1 MEFELDDYRSG
12 RIKKKVKNLNY
23 INNTGY
29 NTNNNYNYNKKK
41 VEKEKEKIKTEN
53 NNTNNKNNVINNQK
67 AIYVNSKNN
76 NYLIT
81 KLKKENE
88 NLKLILSE
96 YESDI
101 IKYKINEKKIRQ
113 KKIENTAV
121 RITRKSTNIKPQQQI
136 MKSFNNISNYA
147 NNTFTTNFYHP
158 KNNNKFN
165 SNNNSLLSNNNK
177 INETQNNSNSKIGS
191 MNSYIVH
198 NKKIVKNTSKKSLSV
213 FRSTSKNKS
222 KRISNKNIYDKV
234 KTNYKK
240 INNGFDNIMEI
251 KIKEK
256 KQDINNTNNNTRINT
271 FNNNNNSNNNNYIN
285 SKNVFTYKKKV
296 NQNTESSIKNNLCN
310 TERKQAENA
319 SDSNTNTEIN
329 KNVSNQNTFNRNTV
343 FIPKQE
349 FNLTWSRFSKK
360 DMETSFENCR
370 SQKSPP
376 QSVIMSSKNIKK
388 IEHRNNKYITN
399 VVSKNKYSIDK
410 FDNYNLKRKPDIT
423 PQKITI
429 NRRVITNKMKN
440 NKNCFSS
447 NNVSMKNIIGI
458 HQKNQRSAFEEKN
471 ILNKNGINTS
481 ASNKMMNFNN
491 LSNDGEIYTHKKK
504 SSIIDSKNLQDKT
517 EDEILK
523 KNSYTNNKYNVTIN
537 NINNCNYYNLIQGNN
552 KPEIKIIKKRINK
565 NN

>member
-1 MEFELDDYRSG
+1 MEFELDDYRTG
-12 RIKKKVKNLNY
+12 RINKKVKNLNC
-23 INNTGY
+23 INSTGY
-29 NTNNNYNYNKKK
+29 NNNYNYNKKK
-41 VEKEKEKIKTEN
+41 IEKIEKEKIKTEN
-53 NNTNNKNNVINNQK
+53 NNKNNVNNNPK

-88 NLKLILSE
+88 SLRLILLE

-101 IKYKINEKKIRQ
+101 IKYKINEKKFKQ
-113 KKIENTAV
+113 KKIENPTV
-121 RITRKSTNIKPQQQI
+121 RITRKSTNVKPSQQI
-136 MKSFNNISNYA
+136 MKGLNNISNYA

-165 SNNNSLLSNNNK
+165 SNNNSLLTNNNK
-177 INETQNNSNSKIGS
+177 INETQNNSNSKIAL

-198 NKKIVKNTSKKSLSV
+198 NKKIVNNNSKKSLSV
-213 FRSTSKNKS
+213 FRSSSKNKS
-222 KRISNKNIYDKV
+222 KKQSNKNIYDKI

-240 INNGFDNIMEI
+240 INNGYDNVMEI
-251 KIKEK
+251 KNKDK
-256 KQDINNTNNNTRINT
+256 KQESYNNINNNTRINT
-271 FNNNNNSNNNNYIN
+271 LNNNINTNNYIS

-296 NQNTESSIKNNLCN
+296 NQNSESTIQNNICN
-310 TERKQAENA
+310 TERKQEANIT
-319 SDSNTNTEIN
+319 SSNTNTENN
-329 KNVSNQNTFNRNTV
+329 KDISNQINFNRNTV

-360 DMETSFENCR
+360 DMETSFENYIA
-370 SQKSPP
+370 QKSPP

-388 IEHRNNKYITN
+388 IENRNNKYITN
-399 VVSKNKYSIDK
+399 AGSKNKYSVDK
-410 FDNYNLKRKPDIT
+410 FDNYNLRRKPDIT

-429 NRRVITNKMKN
+429 NRRIITNKMKN

-447 NNVSMKNIIGI
+447 NNVSMKNIINI
-458 HQKNQRSAFEEKN
+458 RQKNQRNGFEENKN
-471 ILNKNGINTS
+471 LNKNVINTS
-481 ASNKMMNFNN
+481 ASNKMMNINN

-504 SSIIDSKNLQDKT
+504 NSMIVSKNIVDKT
-517 EDEILK
+517 DEEILK
-523 KNSYTNNKYNVTIN
+523 KNSYNNKYNVTIN
-537 NINNCNYYNLIQGNN
+537 NINNCNYYNLIQGDN

>member
-1 MEFELDDYRSG
+1 MEFELDDYRTG
-12 RIKKKVKNLNY
+12 RINKKVKNLNC
-23 INNTGY
+23 INSTGY
-29 NTNNNYNYNKKK
+29 NNNYNYNKKII
-41 VEKEKEKIKTEN
+41 EKIEKEKIKTEN
-53 NNTNNKNNVINNQK
+53 NNNKNNVNNNPK

-88 NLKLILSE
+88 SLRLILLE

-101 IKYKINEKKIRQ
+101 IKYKINEKKLKQ
-113 KKIENTAV
+113 KKFENPTV
-121 RITRKSTNIKPQQQI
+121 RITRKSTNVKPSQQI
-136 MKSFNNISNYA
+136 MKGLYNISNYA

-165 SNNNSLLSNNNK
+165 SNNNSLLTNNNK
-177 INETQNNSNSKIGS
+177 INETQNNSNSKIAL

-198 NKKIVKNTSKKSLSV
+198 NKKIVNNNSKKSLSV
-213 FRSTSKNKS
+213 FRSSSKNKS
-222 KRISNKNIYDKV
+222 KKQTNKNIYDKI

-240 INNGFDNIMEI
+240 INNGYDNVMEI
-251 KIKEK
+251 KNKDK
-256 KQDINNTNNNTRINT
+256 KQESYNNINNNTRINT
-271 FNNNNNSNNNNYIN
+271 LNNNINSNNYIS

-296 NQNTESSIKNNLCN
+296 NQNSESAIQNNICN
-310 TERKQAENA
+310 TERKQEAKLT
-319 SDSNTNTEIN
+319 SSNTNTEN
-329 KNVSNQNTFNRNTV
+329 KNISNQINFNRNTV

-360 DMETSFENCR
+360 DMEASFENYIA
-370 SQKSPP
+370 QISPP

-388 IEHRNNKYITN
+388 IENRNNKYIN
-399 VVSKNKYSIDK
+399 NAGSKNKYSVDK
-410 FDNYNLKRKPDIT
+410 FDNYNLRRKPDIT

-429 NRRVITNKMKN
+429 NRRIITNKMKN

-447 NNVSMKNIIGI
+447 NNVSMKNIINI
-458 HQKNQRSAFEEKN
+458 RQKNQRNGFEENKN
-471 ILNKNGINTS
+471 LNKNVINTS
-481 ASNKMMNFNN
+481 ASNKMMNINN

-504 SSIIDSKNLQDKT
+504 NSMIDSKNIADKT
-517 EDEILK
+517 DEEILK
-523 KNSYTNNKYNVTIN
+523 KNSYNNKYNVTIN
-537 NINNCNYYNLIQGNN
+537 NINNCNYYNLIQGAN

>member
-1 MEFELDDYRSG
+1 MEFELDDYRTG
-12 RIKKKVKNLNY
+12 RINKKVKNLNC
-23 INNTGY
+23 INSTGY
-29 NTNNNYNYNKKK
+29 NNNYNYNKKK
-41 VEKEKEKIKTEN
+41 IEKIEKEKIKTEN
-53 NNTNNKNNVINNQK
+53 NNNKNNVNNNPK

-88 NLKLILSE
+88 SLRLILLE

-101 IKYKINEKKIRQ
+101 IKYKINEKKLKQ
-113 KKIENTAV
+113 KKFENPTV
-121 RITRKSTNIKPQQQI
+121 RITRKSTNVKPSQQI
-136 MKSFNNISNYA
+136 MKGLYNISNYA

-165 SNNNSLLSNNNK
+165 SNNNSLLTNNNK
-177 INETQNNSNSKIGS
+177 INETQNNSNSKIAL

-198 NKKIVKNTSKKSLSV
+198 NKKIVNNNSKKSLSV
-213 FRSTSKNKS
+213 FRSSSKNKS
-222 KRISNKNIYDKV
+222 KKQTNKNIYDKI

-240 INNGFDNIMEI
+240 INNGYDNVMEI
-251 KIKEK
+251 KNKDK
-256 KQDINNTNNNTRINT
+256 KQESYNNINNNTRINT
-271 FNNNNNSNNNNYIN
+271 LNNNINSNNYIS

-296 NQNTESSIKNNLCN
+296 NQNSESAIQNNICN
-310 TERKQAENA
+310 TERKQEAKLT
-319 SDSNTNTEIN
+319 SSNTNTEN
-329 KNVSNQNTFNRNTV
+329 KNISNQINFNRNTV

-360 DMETSFENCR
+360 DMEASFENYIA
-370 SQKSPP
+370 QISPP

-388 IEHRNNKYITN
+388 IENRNNKYIKN
-399 VVSKNKYSIDK
+399 AGSKNKYSVDK
-410 FDNYNLKRKPDIT
+410 FDNYNLRRKPDIT

-429 NRRVITNKMKN
+429 NRRIITNKMKN

-447 NNVSMKNIIGI
+447 NNVSMKNIINI
-458 HQKNQRSAFEEKN
+458 RQKNQRNGFEENKN
-471 ILNKNGINTS
+471 LNKNVINTS
-481 ASNKMMNFNN
+481 ASNKMMNINN

-504 SSIIDSKNLQDKT
+504 NSMIDSKNIADKT
-517 EDEILK
+517 DEEILK
-523 KNSYTNNKYNVTIN
+523 KNSYNNKYNVTIN
-537 NINNCNYYNLIQGNN
+537 NINNCNYYNLIQGAN

>member
-1 MEFELDDYRSG
+1 MEFELDDYRTG
-12 RIKKKVKNLNY
+12 RINKKVKNLNC
-23 INNTGY
+23 INSTGY
-29 NTNNNYNYNKKK
+29 NNNYNYNKKK
-41 VEKEKEKIKTEN
+41 IEKIEKEKIKTIN
-53 NNTNNKNNVINNQK
+53 NNKNNVNNNPK

-88 NLKLILSE
+88 SLRLILLE

-101 IKYKINEKKIRQ
+101 IKYKINEKKFKQ
-113 KKIENTAV
+113 KKIENPTV
-121 RITRKSTNIKPQQQI
+121 RITRKSTNVKPSQQI
-136 MKSFNNISNYA
+136 MKGLNNISNYA

-165 SNNNSLLSNNNK
+165 SNNNSLLTNNNK
-177 INETQNNSNSKIGS
+177 INETQNNSNSKIAL

-198 NKKIVKNTSKKSLSV
+198 NKKIVNNNSKKSLSV
-213 FRSTSKNKS
+213 FRSSSKNKS
-222 KRISNKNIYDKV
+222 KKQSNKNIYDKI

-240 INNGFDNIMEI
+240 INNGYDNVMEI
-251 KIKEK
+251 KNKDK
-256 KQDINNTNNNTRINT
+256 KQESYNNINNNTRINT
-271 FNNNNNSNNNNYIN
+271 LNNNINTNNYIS

-296 NQNTESSIKNNLCN
+296 NQNSESTIQNNICN
-310 TERKQAENA
+310 TERKQEANIT
-319 SDSNTNTEIN
+319 SSNTNTENN
-329 KNVSNQNTFNRNTV
+329 KDISNQINFNRNTV

-360 DMETSFENCR
+360 DMETSFENYIA
-370 SQKSPP
+370 QKSPP

-388 IEHRNNKYITN
+388 IENRNNKYITN
-399 VVSKNKYSIDK
+399 AGSKNKYSVDK
-410 FDNYNLKRKPDIT
+410 FDNYNLRRKPDIT

-429 NRRVITNKMKN
+429 NRRIITNKMKN

-447 NNVSMKNIIGI
+447 NNVSMKNIINI
-458 HQKNQRSAFEEKN
+458 RQKNQRNGFEENKH
-471 ILNKNGINTS
+471 LNKNVINTS
-481 ASNKMMNFNN
+481 ASNKMMNINN

-504 SSIIDSKNLQDKT
+504 NSMIVSKNIVDKT
-517 EDEILK
+517 DEEILK
-523 KNSYTNNKYNVTIN
+523 KNSYNNKYNVTIN
-537 NINNCNYYNLIQGNN
+537 NINNCNYYNLIQGDN

>member
-1 MEFELDDYRSG
+1 MEFELDDYRTG
-12 RIKKKVKNLNY
+12 RINKKVKNLNC
-23 INNTGY
+23 INSTGY
-29 NTNNNYNYNKKK
+29 NNNYNYNKKK
-41 VEKEKEKIKTEN
+41 IEKIEKEKIKTVN
-53 NNTNNKNNVINNQK
+53 NNKNNVNNNPK

-88 NLKLILSE
+88 SLRLILLE

-101 IKYKINEKKIRQ
+101 IKYKINEKKFKQ
-113 KKIENTAV
+113 KKIENPTV
-121 RITRKSTNIKPQQQI
+121 RITRKSTNVKPSQQI
-136 MKSFNNISNYA
+136 MKGLNNISNYA

-165 SNNNSLLSNNNK
+165 SNNNSLLTNNNK
-177 INETQNNSNSKIGS
+177 INETQNNSNSKIAL

-198 NKKIVKNTSKKSLSV
+198 NKKIVNNNSKKSLSV
-213 FRSTSKNKS
+213 FRSSSKNKS
-222 KRISNKNIYDKV
+222 KKQSNKNIYDKI

-240 INNGFDNIMEI
+240 INNGYDNVMEI
-251 KIKEK
+251 KNKDK
-256 KQDINNTNNNTRINT
+256 KQESYNNINNNTRINT
-271 FNNNNNSNNNNYIN
+271 LNNNINTNNYIS

-296 NQNTESSIKNNLCN
+296 NQNSESTIQNNICN
-310 TERKQAENA
+310 TERKQEANIT
-319 SDSNTNTEIN
+319 SSNTNTENN
-329 KNVSNQNTFNRNTV
+329 KDISNQINFNRNTV

-360 DMETSFENCR
+360 DMETSFENYIA
-370 SQKSPP
+370 QKSPP

-388 IEHRNNKYITN
+388 IENRNNKYITN
-399 VVSKNKYSIDK
+399 AGSKNKYSVDK
-410 FDNYNLKRKPDIT
+410 FDNYNLRRKPDIT

-429 NRRVITNKMKN
+429 NRRIITNKMKN

-447 NNVSMKNIIGI
+447 NNVSMKNIINI
-458 HQKNQRSAFEEKN
+458 RQKNQRNGFEENKN
-471 ILNKNGINTS
+471 LNKNVINTS
-481 ASNKMMNFNN
+481 ASNKMMNINN

-504 SSIIDSKNLQDKT
+504 NSMIVSKNIVDKT
-517 EDEILK
+517 DEEILK
-523 KNSYTNNKYNVTIN
+523 KNSYNNKYNVTIN
-537 NINNCNYYNLIQGNN
+537 NINNCNYYNLIQGDN